1 MIENFIDSF
10 NDEKYN
16 HMKSV
21 AASLFNFLDA
31 DQNGK
36 VTFKELIYKLYPD
49 LTPEHFEIIK
59 LWNCEYNQN
68 FTLSKKVKTH
78 REQDDFKKRILPKT
92 CITRYKEMFDF
103 FDKGRKGYVDLE
115 DLKKVLSDVSNEK
128 EILTAF

>member
-1 MIENFIDSF
+1 MRDYFDNISSGKKTFLIENFIDSF

-59 LWNCEYNQN
+59 VWNCEYNQN
-68 FTLSKKVKTH
+68 FTLSKKVKTS
-78 REQDDFKKRILPKT
+78 R
-92 CITRYKEMFDF
+92 
-103 FDKGRKGYVDLE
+103 
-115 DLKKVLSDVSNEK
+115 
-128 EILTAF
+128 